1 MVICFLFFSQI
12 ELQGC
17 SEPSDTFAEMYYMRP
32 TIFVLVVCYC
42 VKSGIGENFQ
52 GREYVSLNYD
62 LKRQSLIIEMRRIII
77 NCVL

>member
-1 MVICFLFFSQI
+1 
-12 ELQGC
+12 
-17 SEPSDTFAEMYYMRP
+17 MRP

-77 NCVL
+77 NCVI

>member
-17 SEPSDTFAEMYYMRP
+17 SEPSDTEMYYMRP

-52 GREYVSLNYD
+52 GRKYVSLNYD